1 MIGNFNLS
9 IGSVQFEFRTMN
21 VQRLQLFQVYALYE
35 GKKVRFHMQ
44 RKGAGDFFITD
55 VDHCPEPYRNLETDL
70 NAAILE
76 YAANAGW
83 Q

>member
-1 MIGNFNLS
+1 MIGNFEAELE
-9 IGSVQFEFRTMN
+9 GAKFAFHTMN
-21 VQRLQLFQVYALYE
+21 AQRLQLFQVYVLYE

-44 RKGAGDFFITD
+44 RKGEGDFYITD
-55 VDHCPEPYRNLETDL
+55 IDHCPEPYRNLESPL

-76 YAANAGW
+76 YGRSTGV

>member
-1 MIGNFNLS
+1 MIGNFNVS
-9 IGSVQFEFRTMN
+9 IGSAQFEFHTMN
-21 VQRLQLFQVYALYE
+21 VQRLQLFQVYVLYE

-44 RKGAGDFFITD
+44 RKGDGDFFITD
-55 VDHCPEPYRNLETDL
+55 IEHCPEPYRNLETDL

-76 YAANAGW
+76 YAANAGL